1 MNDQIKKILVI
12 NAGSSSLKWAL
23 YADKDLELLGTGICE
38 RIALDGNLILKDKAN
53 KYEHKE
59 NLPNHL
65 VAVEKL
71 LKYWKEHNFISEL
84 DEIEAIGFRIP
95 YAGFKFL
102 SPVFYSPEVRE
113 SIVTYAE
120 KFIPLH
126 TPPFL
131 ATLDGFIEYLPNVPK
146 IVAQDTAFHT
156 DIPKINR
163 QFSINKEWATKYN
176 IEKFGYHGLS
186 HDYITGRMKQILGK
200 DKINI
205 VVAHLG
211 SGSSLCA
218 IKDGKSFDISV
229 GFSSTDGLMMGTRS
243 GAIDPGIVDYL
254 VRIEHK
260 DPQEVF
266 DMLVKNSGLLGV
278 SGISSDIRDL
288 HKLSNE
294 NEDAKFAI
302 ELYAQRVVDYMAM
315 YLNKIHYPDAIVFTA
330 GMGEN
335 DAVLRKMIIDKV
347 KSYKLFLDQESNLA
361 NYEDY
366 MLISSQE
373 SEIPIYKMRTN
384 EEIVIAK
391 YVKELVNSH
400 N

>member
-1 MNDQIKKILVI
+1 MNNQIKKILVI

-59 NLPNHL
+59 GLPNHL

-156 DIPKINR
+156 DIPKINK
-163 QFSINKEWATKYN
+163 QFSINKEWATRYN

-229 GFSSTDGLMMGTRS
+229 GFSSTDGLMMGTRIRCNRS
-243 GAIDPGIVDYL
+243 WNSWL
-254 VRIEHK
+254 
-260 DPQEVF
+260 F
-266 DMLVKNSGLLGV
+266 SKN
-278 SGISSDIRDL
+278 
-288 HKLSNE
+288 
-294 NEDAKFAI
+294 
-302 ELYAQRVVDYMAM
+302 
-315 YLNKIHYPDAIVFTA
+315 
-330 GMGEN
+330 
-335 DAVLRKMIIDKV
+335 
-347 KSYKLFLDQESNLA
+347 
-361 NYEDY
+361 
-366 MLISSQE
+366 
-373 SEIPIYKMRTN
+373 RT
-384 EEIVIAK
+384 
-391 YVKELVNSH
+391 
-400 N
+400 